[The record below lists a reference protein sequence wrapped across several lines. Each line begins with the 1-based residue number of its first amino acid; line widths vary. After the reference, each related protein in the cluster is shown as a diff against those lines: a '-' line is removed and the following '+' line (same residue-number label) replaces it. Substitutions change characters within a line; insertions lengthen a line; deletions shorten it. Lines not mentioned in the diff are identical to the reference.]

1 MNTYLYNRLSGSKRF
16 KQHADKCFPL
26 VKAITSSSITFSSSK
41 QTTLNNMG
49 FTKGIKVTE
58 DDVTKIKDLSVKRIC
73 GAIRYF
79 SILDDSGFRNLAQ
92 EFVRLGVVYRIF
104 DITSASRGE
113 KTISRH
119 TMISE
124 RSLTICPDYWMGSYK
139 KISCLGVTAGINDDI
154 KEHSDEE
161 LSQCHKYVHEQLKI
175 IRNAQSSSKTLQQT
189 ADPHPKRCKTADS
202 IFARF
207 GDDYSHGFREND
219 VECFGYESDGYGFS
233 EKQFDEQDRY
243 LVMQIDKLSVTDNSL
258 DFCRSYLN
266 QYPLLSKLAK
276 HVYSILATS
285 TNVERLF
292 PSAGLL
298 TKSTKNKY

>member
-119 TMISE
+119 TMISVDNL
-124 RSLTICPDYWMGSYK
+124 RK
-139 KISCLGVTAGINDDI
+139 
-154 KEHSDEE
+154 E